1 LPPPEGRDSFVAMR
15 FSVVL
20 CFAAGTLAAQARP
33 APPVSAG
40 PLGAWIMVPELPGM
54 GRPVDTAATAA
65 RRRALLA
72 RIGRG
77 VVLIPAAHERDLETS
92 YPQDN
97 DFRQHNTFFYFTE
110 LETEDAWLLMVA
122 KSSDSTDVMLFLPP
136 RDPRQERWTG
146 VRLGPDGGTA
156 ARLSGIATVLSTDS
170 LDRRLRMAQVRT
182 RGPIYVPLD
191 VTTKDEERIRDMTF
205 DGRDVRNV
213 RPIVDSLRLVKDPE
227 ELARLRLAVNISVQG
242 HLAAMRAARPGMYE
256 YEIEAAFEG
265 EIRRQGADRVG
276 YPSIVGSGPNS
287 TTLHYDTNR
296 RRMLDGELVVVDAG
310 AEYGQY
316 TADVTRTWPVDG
328 KFTGR
333 QKAIYNLVLETQQ
346 AAFDAVRPGVKLA
359 TLDSISRSYM
369 RDHSNSLCGDKTC
382 DTYFI
387 HGLGHWL
394 GMDVHD
400 AGDYTTPLA
409 PGMVFTLEP
418 GIYLPD
424 ESLGVRIEDDVLVTA
439 TGAEWLSAALPKK
452 TDDIERVMRR

>member
-1 LPPPEGRDSFVAMR
+1 MR
-15 FSVVL
+15 FFLVL
-20 CFAAGTLAAQARP
+20 CLAAVSLEAQGRP
-33 APPVSAG
+33 APAVSAG

-54 GRPVDTAATAA
+54 GRPVDIAATTA

-77 VVLIPAAHERDLETS
+77 VVLIPAAHERDLETD
-92 YPQDN
+92 YVQDN

-110 LETEDAWLLMVA
+110 LETEDAWLLLSA
-122 KSSDSTDVMLFLPP
+122 RSPDSLDEVLFLPP

-146 VRLGPDGGTA
+146 VRLGADGPTA
-156 ARLSGIATVLSTDS
+156 ARLSGIATVLTTDS
-170 LDRRLRMAQVRT
+170 LDRRLRLAQLRT
-182 RGPIYVPLD
+182 RGPTYVPLD
-191 VTTKDEERIRDMTF
+191 GTTKNEQRIRDLTF
-205 DGRDVRNV
+205 DGRDVRNL
-213 RPIVDSLRLVKDPE
+213 RPIVDSLRLVKDSE
-227 ELARLRLAVNISVQG
+227 ELGRLRMAVDISVLG

-265 EIRRQGADRVG
+265 EVRRQGADRLG
-276 YPSIVGSGPNS
+276 YPTIVGSGPNS

-296 RRMLDGELVVVDAG
+296 RRLQDGDLVVIDAG

-316 TADVTRTWPVDG
+316 TADVTRTWPVSG

-333 QKAIYNLVLETQQ
+333 QKAIYDLVLATQQ
-346 AAFDAVRPGVKLA
+346 AAFAAIRAGVKLA

-369 RDHSNSLCGDKTC
+369 RDHSKSLCGDKTC

-400 AGDYTTPLA
+400 VGDYTTPLA

-424 ESLGVRIEDDVLVTA
+424 EGLGVRIEDDVVVTA
-439 TGAEWLSAALPKK
+439 SGAEWISGRLPKT
-452 TDDIERVMRR
+452 TDDVERVMRDARAGRH

>member
-1 LPPPEGRDSFVAMR
+1 MR
-15 FSVVL
+15 FLCVL
-20 CFAAGTLAAQARP
+20 CLTAGALQAQARSTP
-33 APPVSAG
+33 SLSAG

-65 RRRALLA
+65 RRRALLT
-72 RIGRG
+72 RLGRG
-77 VVLIPAAHERDLETS
+77 IALIPAAHERDLETD
-92 YPQDN
+92 YVQDN

-110 LETEDAWLLMVA
+110 LEAEDAWLLMSA
-122 KSSDSTDVMLFLPP
+122 RGPDSSDVVLFLPP

-170 LDRRLRMAQVRT
+170 LERRLRFAQLRT

-191 VTTKDEERIRDMTF
+191 VTTKDEARIRDMTF
-205 DGRDVRNV
+205 DGRDVRNL
-213 RPIVDSLRLVKDPE
+213 RPIVDSMRLVKDSE
-227 ELARLRLAVNISVQG
+227 EIARLRMAVDISVLG
-242 HLAAMRAARPGMYE
+242 HVAAMRAARPGIFE

-296 RRMLDGELVVVDAG
+296 RRVQDGDLVVIDAG

-316 TADVTRTWPVDG
+316 TADVTRTWPVNG

-333 QKAIYNLVLETQQ
+333 QKAIYDLVLATQQ
-346 AAFDAVRPGVKLA
+346 AAFDAVRPGVKMA
-359 TLDSISRSYM
+359 ALDSIARSYM
-369 RDHSNSLCGDKTC
+369 RERSKSLCGDKTC

-400 AGDYTTPLA
+400 VGDYTTPLA

-439 TGAEWLSAALPKK
+439 TGAEWLSAGAPKK
-452 TDDIERVMRR
+452 TDDVERAMREGKTARR